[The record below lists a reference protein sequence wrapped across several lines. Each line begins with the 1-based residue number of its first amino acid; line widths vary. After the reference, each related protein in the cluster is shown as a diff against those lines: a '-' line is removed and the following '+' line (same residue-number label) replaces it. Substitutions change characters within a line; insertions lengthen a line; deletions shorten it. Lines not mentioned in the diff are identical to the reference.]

1 MSTAVSLFT
10 YEELSSTQVELLTP
24 LQLLVQEQL
33 STWFNQEDYL
43 TQLAIPFSATA
54 GTESWIA
61 NAEVLRQSILDGHY
75 SIRLE
80 VRSGADLNGALGA
93 YSATGTTGQP
103 TVYLNGDWLA
113 SASAAQIQAVLLE
126 EIGHDFD
133 NRLNNEVDS
142 LGDEGEIFAN
152 LVQGRELSSTW
163 LEALQSKDDRSKL
176 FFEGQE
182 INVENAEDTVLN
194 VNFQN
199 FVFNTNFTVLTPPP
213 TGVQEVR
220 LYTNI
225 IPTITTQQIN
235 AKVTIRAVNVETSS
249 TIDSNSSN
257 AGRIQPLI
265 DASAAGGF
273 FEYQFE
279 FQDTLGNPVSLSQ
292 FALTGIDVDGASAT
306 QREFYEVSGYSNYQI
321 SGSTQLTIS
330 ESASAGVKTLR
341 VEGRNTSLTGIS
353 FDDTASFIANFL
365 TPVSAL
371 TIRAGVT
378 WNNASN
384 DVRQFSFALGAPL
397 GTFTNVQ
404 TVDTTAPTVTSIL
417 RNNPTA
423 ALTNADSLTFQVTF
437 SESVQNVDASDFV
450 IIGPTGT
457 STSVSGSGSVYSVTF
472 SGGNIASYNG
482 TVSLGFAAGQNI
494 RDLANNNLVNTTP
507 TGLNQNY
514 EIDNILPTVT
524 IVDDEPGTGNI
535 AGGDIVYTFTFSE
548 AVTGFTAN
556 DITVTNGTKGTFTAV
571 SGTQYTLVVT
581 PTAGFEGNVT
591 VDIAAGVAI
600 DAAGNPNTAATQ
612 SVQPVD
618 TKAPVPTIT
627 VDAVTADNVINAA
640 EAGGTVA
647 ITGSVGGEFNT
658 GDTVTLTI
666 NGKTFT
672 GNVDANGDFSIDVPG
687 SDLVDDP
694 DLTIAASV
702 ATTDVAGNPGSAS
715 DNQTYTVDADVP
727 VVTIDSISEDSG
739 AAGDFV
745 TNDNTL
751 VFNGTTEANSTVVIS
766 LDGVEIGTVTAN
778 GAGEWTLDYTGT
790 PLVDGDYQLSVTAT
804 NPAGNSATATQDI
817 TIDTDVPVP
826 TITVDA
832 VTADNVINAAEAGGT
847 VAITGSVGGEFNT
860 GDTVTLTIN
869 GKTFTGNV
877 DANGDFSIDVPGSD
891 LVNDPD
897 LTIAASVATTD
908 AAGNPGSASDN
919 QTYTVDTDVP
929 VPTITVDAVTAD
941 NVINAAEAGGT
952 VAITGSVGGEFNTGD
967 TVTLT
972 INGKTFTGNVD
983 ANGDFSIDVPGS
995 DLVNDP
1001 DLTIAASVAT
1011 TDAAGNPGSASDNQ
1025 TYTVNTDVP
1034 VPTITV
1040 DAVTADNVINAAEA
1054 GGTVAITGSVGGEFN
1069 TGDTVTLTINGKTFT
1084 GNVDANGD
1092 FSIDVPGSD
1101 LVNDPDLT
1109 IAASVATT
1117 DAAGNPGSASDNQT
1131 YTVNTDVPVPTI
1143 TVDAVT
1149 ADNVI
1154 NAAEAG
1160 GTVAITGSVGGE
1172 FNTGDTVTLT
1182 INGKTFTGN
1191 VDANGDFS
1199 IDVPGSDLVN
1209 DPDLTIAASVATT
1222 DAAGNPGSASDNQTY
1237 TVNTDVP
1244 VPTITVDAVTADNVI
1259 NAAEAGGTVAI
1270 TGSVGGEFNTGDTVT
1285 LTINGKTFTGNVDAN
1300 GDFSIDVPGSD
1311 LVNDPDLTIAA
1322 SVATTDAAGNPG
1334 SASDNQTYT
1343 VNTDVPVPTITVDAV
1358 TADNV
1363 INAAEAGGT
1372 VAITGS
1378 VGGEFNTGD
1387 TVTLTINGKTFT
1399 GNVDANGDFSID
1411 VPGSDLVNDPDLTI
1425 AASVATTDAAGN
1437 PGSASDNQTYTV
1449 DTDVPVPTITV
1460 DAVTADNV
1468 INAAEAGGTV
1478 AITGSVGGEFNTGDT
1493 VTLTINGKTFTGNV
1507 DANGDFSIDV
1517 PGSDLVNDPDLT
1529 IAASVATTDAA
1540 GNPGS
1545 ASDNQTYT
1553 VNTDVPVPTITVDAV
1568 TADNVINAAEAG
1580 GTVAITG
1587 SVGGEFNTGDTVTL
1601 TINGKTFTGNV
1612 DANGDFSIDVPGSDL
1627 VNDPDLTIAAS
1638 VATTDA
1644 AGNPGSASDN
1654 QTYTVDTDVPVPT
1667 ITVDAV
1673 TADNVI
1679 NAAEAGGTV
1688 AITGSVG
1695 GEFNTGD
1702 TVTLTI
1708 NGKTFTGNVDANGDF
1723 SIDVPGSDLVNDPDL
1738 TIAASVATTDAAG
1751 NPGSASDNQTYTVNT
1766 DVPVPTITVDAVT
1779 ADNVINAAEAGGTV
1793 AITGSVG
1800 GEFNTGDTVTLTIN
1814 GKTFTGNVDAN
1825 GDFSIDVPGS
1835 DLVNDPDLTIAASVA
1850 TTDAAG
1856 NPGSASDNQ
1865 TYTVNTDVPVPTI
1878 TVDAVTADNVINAAE
1893 AGGTVAITGSVGG
1906 EFNTGDTVTLTINGK
1921 TFTGNVDAN
1930 GDFSIDVPGS
1940 DLVNDPDLTIAAS
1953 VATTDAAGNPGSASD
1968 NQTYTVDTDV
1978 PVPTITVDAVTADN
1992 VINAA
1997 EAGGT
2002 VAITG
2007 SVGGEF
2013 NTGDTVTL
2021 TINGKTFTGNVDAN
2035 GDFSIDVPGSD
2046 LVNDPDLT
2054 IAASVATTD
2063 AAGNPGSASDNQTYT
2078 VNTDVPV
2085 PTITVDAVTAD
2096 NVINAA
2102 EAGGTVAI
2110 TGSVGGE
2117 FNTGDTVT
2125 LTINGKTFTG
2135 NVDANGDFS
2144 IDVPGSDLVNDPDL
2158 TIAASVATTD
2168 AAGNPGSASDNQTYT
2183 VDATAPGAPV
2193 VTITED
2199 ANDDGLISAAELT
2212 GNVDVEVALPK
2223 DAVAGDTLTVRDGV
2237 NPDQVIT
2244 LDADDITAGSVTVSF
2259 PAPNDGETIAVTAFI
2274 TDAAA
2279 NQGADGTDSAQ
2290 LNLDAPQVGALDI
2303 TTPTDTGA
2311 DDLIT
2316 GNGNP
2321 VLTFTG
2327 EPGLTITLE
2336 GPDGQLVD
2344 SAAYTVIETP
2354 GTNPGDPSTYRV
2366 TLLDADP
2373 ITNGVQPF
2381 GDFFNGSPTNNP
2393 DNTGD
2398 GIYTL
2403 VATDQAGNSTNVD
2416 EFVIDTTAP
2425 NIAITAITNDSGT
2438 PGDFITN
2445 DQTLIYVGT
2454 ADANALVTVTLT
2466 DSNNNAVFITTTTA
2480 DGNGNWTLDRTANET
2495 LAGGTYTLTAST
2507 TDLAGNTTTD
2517 TQSITVETTAPGI
2530 AITGISTDSGVP
2542 SDFITNDQTLVIAG
2556 TWTNLPTNTLA
2567 VTFNGTTYTLGQSPQ
2582 LTVNGNNWTLNL
2594 SSITTPP
2601 GNYTI
2606 SAVTTDL
2613 ASNTSQATQNV
2624 TIDTTAPSA
2633 SITLTSNIT
2642 VDDVINA
2649 VEAGQLIPITGTV
2662 GGDVKAGDIV
2672 TLTIND
2678 QTFTGAVAN
2687 GGFSI
2692 NVPGSALV
2700 ADADRTIQASVTTT
2714 DLASNSTTATDT
2726 ESYILDTV
2734 IPTLNISAADTN
2746 LSAGER
2752 TTLTFTFSEI
2762 PVGFTSADVVVA
2774 GGTLSN
2780 FAATANPLIFT
2791 ATFTQSG
2798 SATPSI
2804 SVANNSYTDAAG
2816 NGGTGDSLSLGADTA
2831 APELGDDLDIT
2842 DPTDSTADDL
2852 LTNNSNPVLTFTGEP
2867 GLVITLIGPAGTVL
2881 PDGSYRVTEKP
2892 GANPGDPSLYTVT
2905 LLDADL
2911 NTVGN
2916 QPFGDF
2922 FNGVATGNPDN
2933 TGDGLYTI
2941 VASDAAGSSTVVGQF
2956 EIDTLAPESA
2966 TDLDLID
2973 SSDTG
2978 VSNTDNITQD
2988 TTPTFDVFLPN
2999 TAKAGDIVNLLDGL
3013 GNVIGTGIVSSN
3025 GQPSIRITTQELQ
3038 EGVYNIEAQIT
3049 DQAGNVGLVGAAQLT
3064 ITVNLSA
3071 EDDLASVPPGEAI
3084 VIDVLANDRGSG
3096 IRITSFTQP
3105 QNGTVAIDDN
3115 GTPNDFSD
3123 DQLIYTANPNATPFA
3138 LGSPQQGLLQ
3148 IAGQGLTDS
3157 FTYTVI
3163 DVNGETRTAT
3173 VNVALT
3179 PEQPRLKFT
3188 LNQAR
3193 GEFNNEVVAFR
3204 VDDSQGAINGVLPGT
3219 PGYLQAILDQ
3229 VNRGAGEVIFS
3240 GLGELT
3246 RLEGGAL
3253 LFGEPL
3259 TRISDTF
3266 RPDQPLGFLL
3276 VQNNTLDVVAE
3287 ELRAGNLT
3295 TKVFFGQNAANG
3307 GNAYVLDQMQSNKI
3321 LLRWE
3326 DGGTANIEDFDFND
3340 LEFTVELTND
3350 PVPLGARTQG
3360 ALQAEIID
3368 FRSESANLAAVVDGK
3383 IQIGFQ
3389 IQSEAANLN
3398 RFAFYEVIDEA
3409 GTIRIQGTNQTVR
3422 PGDANYAEVALA
3434 QQIELISDGQRLAAE
3449 VDAGKMYAPFLISE
3463 SDNGVEYY
3471 FAYANAN
3478 PDKIDHV
3485 RLLADNTFAFEDQ
3498 LKGGD
3503 RDFDDFIIKVEQP
3516 PKFNEFI
3523 DLTGFIGQQVK
3534 VDFSNISS
3542 NAAFSNTVGFYAVED
3557 RLGRIR
3563 DPFSGELVSP
3573 NDPGYAA
3580 LAQQNAVSGLSI
3592 DNSSSSQSITLVGG
3606 ELYAPFL
3613 QVMES
3618 PTVSRTYFSFLGAN
3632 PDQADHILFSEGN
3645 NLFQFEDSFSSGDAD
3660 FNDLQFRI
3668 SLTAI

>member
-61 NAEVLRQSILDGHY
+61 NAEVLRQSILDGSY

-93 YSATGTTGQP
+93 YSATDTTGQP

-133 NRLNNEVDS
+133 NRLNNGVDS

-152 LVQGRELSSTW
+152 LVQGNEFNLA
-163 LEALQSKDDRSKL
+163 ALQQSADQAQINLD
-176 FFEGQE
+176 GQAISIE
-182 INVENAEDTVLN
+182 QSAPTIDVGGVFLN
-194 VNFQN
+194 
-199 FVFNTNFTVLTPPP
+199 FNGPQLQSGTALQAGAVYK
-213 TGVQEVR
+213 
-220 LYTNI
+220 YTNI
-225 IPTITTQQIN
+225 ATVGGVQINALITVASISAGTTLTNIDTDAGVNYTVGSQTFNGTNFWSPTITTTGAGGNVSFRVEFQNN
-235 AKVTIRAVNVETSS
+235 ADNSPIILTNLYNNSIDLDGSEFVEYGGFSQYQVSNITGLPRTRTAGTTSTSS
-249 TIDSNSSN
+249 GTNTNLTTPTEIAAAAGTGGQVRFVNTPQTTYSNSATGLILN
-257 AGRIQPLI
+257 DEGRVQTLF
-265 DASAAGGF
+265 DSASSF
-273 FEYQFE
+273 TI
-279 FQDTLGNPVSLSQ
+279 TLGINGAATNRQFGSVFAFIPFASTPTTVTTPTVNSQ
-292 FALTGIDVDGASAT
+292 ITNDTTPTITGTVGNT
-306 QREFYEVSGYSNYQI
+306 VLG
-321 SGSTQLTIS
+321 GSEPFT
-330 ESASAGVKTLR
+330 V
-341 VEGRNTSLTGIS
+341 VVN
-353 FDDTASFIANFL
+353 
-365 TPVSAL
+365 
-371 TIRAGVT
+371 GVT
-378 WNNASN
+378 YDRNNASLTIN
-384 DVRQFSFALGAPL
+384 GLTWSLTIPNGNALVQN
-397 GTFTNVQ
+397 TYNVTVTRNNVLVDQ
-404 TVDTTAPTVTSIL
+404 TAGELIIDTTAPTVTI
-417 RNNPTA
+417 T
-423 ALTNADSLTFQVTF
+423 
-437 SESVQNVDASDFV
+437 
-450 IIGPTGT
+450 
-457 STSVSGSGSVYSVTF
+457 
-472 SGGNIASYNG
+472 
-482 TVSLGFAAGQNI
+482 
-494 RDLANNNLVNTTP
+494 
-507 TGLNQNY
+507 
-514 EIDNILPTVT
+514 
-524 IVDDEPGTGNI
+524 DDEPGTGNI
-535 AGGDIVYTFTFSE
+535 AGGDIVYTFTFNE
-548 AVTGFTAN
+548 AVTGFTAD
-556 DITVTNGTKGTFTAV
+556 DITVANGTKGTFTAV
-571 SGTQYTLVVT
+571 SPTEYTLVVT
-581 PTAGFEGNVT
+581 PDAGFEGNIT
-591 VDIAAGVAI
+591 VDVAAGVAI

-618 TKAPVPTIT
+618 TDVPVPTIT

-647 ITGSVGGEFNT
+647 ITGTVGGEFNT

-702 ATTDVAGNPGSAS
+702 ATTDAAGNPGSAS

-804 NPAGNSATATQDI
+804 NPAGNSASATQAI
-817 TIDTDVPVP
+817 TVDTDVPVP

-847 VAITGSVGGEFNT
+847 VAITGTVGGEFNT

-891 LVNDPD
+891 LVDDPD

-919 QTYTVDTDVP
+919 QTYTVDADVP

-952 VAITGSVGGEFNTGD
+952 VAITGTVGGEFNTGD

-995 DLVNDP
+995 DLVDDP

-1025 TYTVNTDVP
+1025 TYTVDADVP

-1054 GGTVAITGSVGGEFN
+1054 GGTVAITG
-1069 TGDTVTLTINGKTFT
+1069 T
-1084 GNVDANGD
+1084 
-1092 FSIDVPGSD
+1092 
-1101 LVNDPDLT
+1101 
-1109 IAASVATT
+1109 
-1117 DAAGNPGSASDNQT
+1117 
-1131 YTVNTDVPVPTI
+1131 
-1143 TVDAVT
+1143 
-1149 ADNVI
+1149 
-1154 NAAEAG
+1154 
-1160 GTVAITGSVGGE
+1160 
-1172 FNTGDTVTLT
+1172 
-1182 INGKTFTGN
+1182 
-1191 VDANGDFS
+1191 
-1199 IDVPGSDLVN
+1199 
-1209 DPDLTIAASVATT
+1209 
-1222 DAAGNPGSASDNQTY
+1222 
-1237 TVNTDVP
+1237 
-1244 VPTITVDAVTADNVI
+1244 
-1259 NAAEAGGTVAI
+1259 
-1270 TGSVGGEFNTGDTVT
+1270 
-1285 LTINGKTFTGNVDAN
+1285 
-1300 GDFSIDVPGSD
+1300 
-1311 LVNDPDLTIAA
+1311 
-1322 SVATTDAAGNPG
+1322 
-1334 SASDNQTYT
+1334 
-1343 VNTDVPVPTITVDAV
+1343 
-1358 TADNV
+1358 
-1363 INAAEAGGT
+1363 
-1372 VAITGS
+1372 
-1378 VGGEFNTGD
+1378 
-1387 TVTLTINGKTFT
+1387 
-1399 GNVDANGDFSID
+1399 
-1411 VPGSDLVNDPDLTI
+1411 
-1425 AASVATTDAAGN
+1425 
-1437 PGSASDNQTYTV
+1437 
-1449 DTDVPVPTITV
+1449 
-1460 DAVTADNV
+1460 
-1468 INAAEAGGTV
+1468 
-1478 AITGSVGGEFNTGDT
+1478 
-1493 VTLTINGKTFTGNV
+1493 
-1507 DANGDFSIDV
+1507 
-1517 PGSDLVNDPDLT
+1517 
-1529 IAASVATTDAA
+1529 
-1540 GNPGS
+1540 
-1545 ASDNQTYT
+1545 
-1553 VNTDVPVPTITVDAV
+1553 
-1568 TADNVINAAEAG
+1568 
-1580 GTVAITG
+1580 
-1587 SVGGEFNTGDTVTL
+1587 
-1601 TINGKTFTGNV
+1601 
-1612 DANGDFSIDVPGSDL
+1612 
-1627 VNDPDLTIAAS
+1627 
-1638 VATTDA
+1638 
-1644 AGNPGSASDN
+1644 
-1654 QTYTVDTDVPVPT
+1654 
-1667 ITVDAV
+1667 
-1673 TADNVI
+1673 
-1679 NAAEAGGTV
+1679 
-1688 AITGSVG
+1688 
-1695 GEFNTGD
+1695 
-1702 TVTLTI
+1702 
-1708 NGKTFTGNVDANGDF
+1708 
-1723 SIDVPGSDLVNDPDL
+1723 
-1738 TIAASVATTDAAG
+1738 
-1751 NPGSASDNQTYTVNT
+1751 
-1766 DVPVPTITVDAVT
+1766 
-1779 ADNVINAAEAGGTV
+1779 
-1793 AITGSVG
+1793 
-1800 GEFNTGDTVTLTIN
+1800 
-1814 GKTFTGNVDAN
+1814 
-1825 GDFSIDVPGS
+1825 
-1835 DLVNDPDLTIAASVA
+1835 
-1850 TTDAAG
+1850 
-1856 NPGSASDNQ
+1856 
-1865 TYTVNTDVPVPTI
+1865 
-1878 TVDAVTADNVINAAE
+1878 
-1893 AGGTVAITGSVGG
+1893 
-1906 EFNTGDTVTLTINGK
+1906 
-1921 TFTGNVDAN
+1921 
-1930 GDFSIDVPGS
+1930 
-1940 DLVNDPDLTIAAS
+1940 
-1953 VATTDAAGNPGSASD
+1953 
-1968 NQTYTVDTDV
+1968 
-1978 PVPTITVDAVTADN
+1978 
-1992 VINAA
+1992 
-1997 EAGGT
+1997 
-2002 VAITG
+2002 
-2007 SVGGEF
+2007 
-2013 NTGDTVTL
+2013 
-2021 TINGKTFTGNVDAN
+2021 
-2035 GDFSIDVPGSD
+2035 
-2046 LVNDPDLT
+2046 
-2054 IAASVATTD
+2054 
-2063 AAGNPGSASDNQTYT
+2063 
-2078 VNTDVPV
+2078 
-2085 PTITVDAVTAD
+2085 
-2096 NVINAA
+2096 
-2102 EAGGTVAI
+2102 
-2110 TGSVGGE
+2110 VGGE

-2183 VDATAPGAPV
+2183 VDADVPVVTIDSISEDSGAAGDFVTNDNTLVFNGTTEANSTVVISLDGVEIGTVTANGAGEWTLDYTGTPLVDGDYQLSVTATNPAGNSASATQAITVDTDVPVPTITVDAVTADNVINAAEAGGTVAITGTVGGEFNTGDTVTLTINGKTFTGNVDANGDFSIDVPGSDLVDDPDLTIAASVATTDAAGNPGSASDNQTYTVDADVPVPTITVDAVTADNVINAAEAGGTVAITGTVGGEFNTGDTVTLTINGKTFTGNVDANGDFSIDVPGSDLVDDPDLTIAASVATTDAAGNPGSASDNQTYTVDADVPVPTITVDAVTADNVINAAEAGGTVAITGTVGGEFNTGDTVTLTINGKTFTGNVDANGDFSIDVPGSDLVNDPDLTIAASVATTDAAGNPGSASDNQTYTVDADVPVVTIDSISEDSGAAGDFVTNDNTLVFNGTTEANSTVVISLDGVEIGTVTANGAGEWTLDYTGTPLVDGDYQLSVTATNPAGNSASATQAITVDTDVPVPTITVDAVTADNVINAAEAGGTVAITGTVGGEFNTGDTVTLTINGKTFTGNVDANGDFSIDVPGSDLVDDPDLTIAASVATTDAAGNPGSASDNQTYTVDADVPVPTITVDAVTADNVINAAEAGGTVAITGTVGGEFNTGDTVTLTINGKTFTGNVDANGDFSIDVPGSDLVDDPDLTIAASVATTDAAGNPGSASDNQTYTVDADVPVPTITVDAVTADNVINAAEAGGTVAITGTVGGEFNTGDTVTLTINGKTFTGNVDANGDFSIDVPGSDLVNDPDLTIAASVATTDAAGNPGSASDNQTYTVDADVPVVTIDSISEDSGAAGDFVTNDNTLVFNGTTEANSTVVISLDGVEIGTVTANGAGEWTLDYTGTPLVDGDYQLSVTATNPAGNSASATQAITVDTDVPVPTITVDAVTADNVINAAEAGGTVAITGTVGGEFNTGDTVTLTINGKTFTGNVDANGDFSIDVPGSDLVNDPDLTIAASVATTDAAGNPSSASDNQTYTVDATAPGAPV
-2193 VTITED
+2193 VSITED
-2199 ANDDGLISAAELT
+2199 ANDDGFISAAELT

-2259 PAPNDGETIAVTAFI
+2259 PTPNDGETIAVTAFI

-2327 EPGLTITLE
+2327 EPDLTITLE
-2336 GPDGQLVD
+2336 GPDGQMVD

-2373 ITNGVQPF
+2373 STNGVQPF
-2381 GDFFNGSPTNNP
+2381 GDFLNGSPTNNP

-2454 ADANALVTVTLT
+2454 ADANARVTLTLT
-2466 DSNNNAVFITTTTA
+2466 DSNSNTVFITTTTA
-2480 DGNGNWTLDRTANET
+2480 DGNGNWTIDRTANET

-2507 TDLAGNTTTD
+2507 TDLVGNTTTD

-2606 SAVTTDL
+2606 TAVTTDL

-2642 VDDVINA
+2642 ADDVINA

-2692 NVPGSALV
+2692 NVLGSALV

-2714 DLASNSTTATDT
+2714 DLAGNSTTATDT

-2746 LSAGER
+2746 LSAGGS

-2780 FAATANPLIFT
+2780 FSPTANPLIFT

-2798 SATPSI
+2798 NATPSI

-2831 APELGDDLDIT
+2831 APELGDDLDVT
-2842 DPTDSTADDL
+2842 DPTDSAADDL

-2881 PDGSYRVTEKP
+2881 LGGSYRVTEKP

-2911 NTVGN
+2911 TTVGN

-2933 TGDGLYTI
+2933 TSDGLYTI
-2941 VASDAAGSSTVVGQF
+2941 VATDAVGSSTAVGQF

-2966 TDLDLID
+2966 TGLDLID

-2999 TAKAGDIVNLLDGL
+2999 TAKTGDIVNLLDGL

-3498 LKGGD
+3498 LNGGD

-3516 PKFNEFI
+3516 SRFNEFI
-3523 DLTGFIGQQVK
+3523 DLTGFDGQQVR
-3534 VDFSNISS
+3534 VDFSEIVSD
-3542 NAAFSNTVGFYAVED
+3542 AGFSNSVGFYAVAD

-3563 DPFSGELVSP
+3563 DPLSGELISP

-3580 LAQQNAVSGLSI
+3580 LAQQNAVSGLII
-3592 DNSSSSQSITLVGG
+3592 DNSSGSQSITLSGG

-3613 QVMES
+3613 NVVES
-3618 PTVSRTYFSFLGAN
+3618 PELSRTYFSFLGAN
-3632 PDQADHILFSEGN
+3632 PDKADHILVSESDR
-3645 NLFQFEDSFSSGDAD
+3645 LFRFEDTFGSGDAD